1 MFTKCR
7 PNNHAGRV
15 RRLALLLSLILA
27 AVMGCVY
34 WLTLDPLG
42 RLLRRREMKILAVVT
57 VEVE

>member
-27 AVMGCVY
+27 AAQSLPTASAASAARS
-34 WLTLDPLG
+34 WS
-42 RLLRRREMKILAVVT
+42 RLSSPRLSTASASVNP
-57 VEVE
+57 